1 MNTRPRPSRSP
12 RWFYYILLN
21 IIISALVTMTVL
33 FFYDHYQRSL
43 EVQVPVI
50 VPTPA
55 VLIGGE
61 VNADL
66 KMEIVSVIGAG
77 AAETEIAVIQN
88 KGENSVLLA
97 GWILRSGD
105 GTAYTFPQ
113 VKMFKDGI
121 LQVHTA
127 SGASTPLDL
136 YWGRTDPVWRSG
148 DTASLFDTQG
158 NLRATY
164 LIP

>member
-1 MNTRPRPSRSP
+1 MKSRPRSS

-21 IIISALVTMTVL
+21 IIISASVTATVL

-43 EVQVPVI
+43 ESPVAILATPDTQVQ
-50 VPTPA
+50 TA
-55 VLIGGE
+55 G
-61 VNADL
+61 NADL
-66 KMEIVSVIGAG
+66 KLVIVSVIGAG
-77 AAETEIAVIQN
+77 VAENEIAVIQN
-88 KGENSVLLA
+88 EGEDSVLLT
-97 GWILRSGD
+97 GWILRNGD

-121 LQVHTA
+121 VQVHTA
-127 SGASTPLDL
+127 AGANTPVDL
-136 YWGRTDPVWRSG
+136 YWGRDQPAWRSG

-158 NLRATY
+158 ALRATY